1 MVDVFAVIDGNILS
15 DLGDNTSGTY
25 TRIHYLLNALNESQ
39 NINLKSIKFKQFPQ
53 STLKNIFFNNII
65 KSIVALKS
73 ITILIKDKP
82 LVFFAY
88 PYSLHTIQ
96 NRMIFKISE
105 ILDLKIILDI
115 HDTIEQVNVLGK
127 GKPKLTKKIEKE
139 CIEKSSLVIILNKPM
154 WNSLKKVYNL
164 NENIKIVFIPNA
176 FEYSFIT
183 LYPTKYKNQKD
194 DFVNIGYMGG
204 LTKNR
209 GIDILVQSC
218 VNLHEKYPYLKL
230 FLFGTYGEGISDDLK
245 DVIENS
251 DFIIRKEIP
260 RKDIPMSLKDIDIF
274 VMPYNPEVK
283 YLNESSPMKFYEYI
297 GCCKPII
304 CTKCESLVDVGQ
316 NDSILYVDY
325 NIEDFTKKIELLIKN
340 PKLREYMSEGLYDIR
355 LDHTWEKRADELLHT
370 MMSLSNNLNE

>member
-15 DLGDNTSGTY
+15 DLEDNISGTY
-25 TRIHYLLNALNESQ
+25 IRIHYLLNALNESQ
-39 NINLKSIKFKQFPQ
+39 DINIKSIKFKQFPQ
-53 STLKNIFFNNII
+53 STLKNRIFNNMI

-73 ITILIKDKP
+73 IIILIKDKP

-96 NRMIFKISE
+96 NRIIFKISE

-127 GKPKLTKKIEKE
+127 AKSKLTKRFEKE
-139 CIEKSSLVIILNKPM
+139 CIEKSSLLVILNKYM
-154 WNSLKKVYNL
+154 WNSLKKTYNL
-164 NENIKIVFIPNA
+164 NENKKIVFIPNA
-176 FEYSFIT
+176 FDYSFIEFF
-183 LYPTKYKNQKD
+183 PTKYINQKND
-194 DFVNIGYMGG
+194 CFNICYMGG

-209 GIDILVQSC
+209 GVDILVQSC
-218 VNLHEKYPYLKL
+218 VNLHEKYPCLKL

-245 DVIENS
+245 DVIENG

-260 RKDIPMSLKDIDIF
+260 RKDIPISLKDIDIF

-304 CTKCESLVDVGQ
+304 CTKCDSLINIGQ

-325 NIEDFTKKIELLIKN
+325 KIEDFTKKIELLIKN
-340 PKLREYMSEGLYDIR
+340 PKLREYMSEGLCDIR
-355 LDHTWEKRADELLHT
+355 LNHTWKKRADELLHAI
-370 MMSLSNNLNE
+370 MSLSNNSNG